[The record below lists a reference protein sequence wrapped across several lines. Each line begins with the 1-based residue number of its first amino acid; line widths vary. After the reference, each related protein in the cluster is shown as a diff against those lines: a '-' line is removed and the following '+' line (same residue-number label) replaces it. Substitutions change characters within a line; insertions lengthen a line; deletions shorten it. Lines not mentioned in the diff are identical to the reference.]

1 MLPLITGSSDSEN
14 SQVLGGV
21 GVSEG
26 VPVAVAVGVGVG
38 DGAGTNVGDGAGIA
52 VGDGVGVAVGD
63 GIGTDVVVGVAVDVA
78 SGVPLAGLQPAST
91 ASATVQ
97 NHLSPFDSSIS
108 VRA

>member
-1 MLPLITGSSDSEN
+1 MLPLITGFSDSEN

-26 VPVAVAVGVGVG
+26 VPVAVAAGVGVC

-52 VGDGVGVAVGD
+52 VGDG
-63 GIGTDVVVGVAVDVA
+63 IGTDVVVGVA

-108 VRA
+108 VRV

>member
-1 MLPLITGSSDSEN
+1 MLPLITGPSDSEN
-14 SQVLGGV
+14 SHTFGELEVP
-21 GVSEG
+21 EG
-26 VPVAVAVGVGVG
+26 VPVGVG
-38 DGAGTNVGDGAGIA
+38 DGVGTA
-52 VGDGVGVAVGD
+52 
-63 GIGTDVVVGVAVDVA
+63 VVVGVA

>member
-1 MLPLITGSSDSEN
+1 MLPLITGFSDSEN

-26 VPVAVAVGVGVG
+26 VPVAVAAGVGVC
-38 DGAGTNVGDGAGIA
+38 DGAGTNVGDGAGTA
-52 VGDGVGVAVGD
+52 
-63 GIGTDVVVGVAVDVA
+63 VVVGVAVDVA

-108 VRA
+108 VRV